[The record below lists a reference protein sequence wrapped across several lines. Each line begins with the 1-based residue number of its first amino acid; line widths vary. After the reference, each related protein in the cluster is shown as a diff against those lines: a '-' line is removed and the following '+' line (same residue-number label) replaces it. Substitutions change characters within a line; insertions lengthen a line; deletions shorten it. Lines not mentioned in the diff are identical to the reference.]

1 MAAQRIAGRRRRRRH
16 RPVGRAPRRAD
27 GWTVRVHRNDR
38 PGASWVAGGML
49 APHSEG
55 WPGEERLL
63 RLGLASLAAMASGR
77 AGSYAGRPAARC
89 VTAASRWWSPS
100 TAPTSPT

>member
-1 MAAQRIAGRRRRRRH
+1 M
-16 RPVGRAPRRAD
+16 
-27 GWTVRVHRNDR
+27 RVHRTDE

-63 RLGLASLAAMASGR
+63 RLGLASLALWHEAVFLDGL
-77 AGSYAGRPAARC
+77 PADVSPR
-89 VTAASRWWSPS
+89 ASRWWSPS
-100 TAPTSPT
+100 TAPTPPT